1 MSDLVIWIIVIA
13 FYAPL
18 HFMLPVLFLFITG
31 KESEELRRQLIRSV
45 LRDALTSMV
54 LAIGLAVLLVQLG
67 WMMPAMLILMLSMT
81 LPFLRIYRSRRVLA
95 GE

>member
-1 MSDLVIWIIVIA
+1 MNDLVIWIIVVA

-31 KESEELRRQLIRSV
+31 TESEALRWELIRRV
-45 LRDALTSMV
+45 LRDALLSMF
-54 LAIGLAVLLVQLG
+54 LAIGLAVLLVKLG
-67 WMMPAMLILMLSMT
+67 WIMPAMLVLMLSMA
-81 LPFLRIYRSRRVLA
+81 LPFVRIYRSRRVLA

>member
-1 MSDLVIWIIVIA
+1 MSDVVIWVIVIA

-31 KESEELRRQLIRSV
+31 KEPEAVRKALIRSV
-45 LRDALTSMV
+45 IRDALMSMIV
-54 LAIGLAVLLVQLG
+54 AIALAVLLVNLG
-67 WMMPAMLILMLSMT
+67 WIMPAMLVLMLSMS
-81 LPFLRIYRSRRVLA
+81 LPFLRIFHARRVIA

>member
-31 KESEELRRQLIRSV
+31 REPESVRKQLIRGV
-45 LRDALTSMV
+45 LRDAVFSMV
-54 LAIGLAVLLVQLG
+54 LAIALAVLLVNFG
-67 WMMPAMLILMLSMT
+67 WIMPAMLVLMLSMG
-81 LPFLRIYRSRRVLA
+81 LPFLRILRARRLLA